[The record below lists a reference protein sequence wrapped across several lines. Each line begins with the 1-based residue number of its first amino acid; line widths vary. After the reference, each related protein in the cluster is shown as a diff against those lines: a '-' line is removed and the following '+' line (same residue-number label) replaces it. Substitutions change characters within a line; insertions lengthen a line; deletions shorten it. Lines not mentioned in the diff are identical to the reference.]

1 MSAEER
7 PGPDGRLDV
16 SVEQRTREPAQQ
28 GPSVSVVE
36 AARLLGQSPD
46 AVVSALQR
54 HALRGW
60 CDEHGEWHVA
70 VGALSS
76 LLDGRDMMGILRD
89 QLDRLQNEVRQA
101 RDAAELVRRQADD
114 RQAALADL
122 RVALARAEERI
133 RVCRSGG
140 NRRRRDRPGRGG
152 GQRSGDRG
160 TPGHHRMA
168 SVAMVGAVG
177 SQAKAVSII
186 PLTSIGRDSM

>member
-7 PGPDGRLDV
+7 PGPDGRLDITV
-16 SVEQRTREPAQQ
+16 DQRTREPAQQ

-54 HALRGW
+54 HDLRGW

-70 VGALSS
+70 VAALSS
-76 LLDGRDMMGILRD
+76 LLDGRDMLGILRD

-114 RQAALADL
+114 RQAAVADL

-133 RVCRSGG
+133 RAVEAVAIADVATAQAEAAAKDQVIAELRAITEWHRSPWWEQWV
-140 NRRRRDRPGRGG
+140 RKRKP
-152 GQRSGDRG
+152 
-160 TPGHHRMA
+160 
-168 SVAMVGAVG
+168 
-177 SQAKAVSII
+177 
-186 PLTSIGRDSM
+186 